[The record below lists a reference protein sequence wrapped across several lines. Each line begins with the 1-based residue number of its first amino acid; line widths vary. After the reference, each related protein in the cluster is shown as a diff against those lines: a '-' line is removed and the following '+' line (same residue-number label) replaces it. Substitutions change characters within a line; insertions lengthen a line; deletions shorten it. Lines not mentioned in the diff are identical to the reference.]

1 MLFCVKFILH
11 IFVSYSSTNN
21 KMKEK
26 MLDHIYELFVLADN
40 IEDIK
45 ERTEYITKLGDVEY
59 IVKNLNK

>member
-40 IEDIK
+40 IEDVK

>member
-1 MLFCVKFILH
+1 
-11 IFVSYSSTNN
+11 
-21 KMKEK
+21 

-59 IVKNLNK
+59 IVKHLNK